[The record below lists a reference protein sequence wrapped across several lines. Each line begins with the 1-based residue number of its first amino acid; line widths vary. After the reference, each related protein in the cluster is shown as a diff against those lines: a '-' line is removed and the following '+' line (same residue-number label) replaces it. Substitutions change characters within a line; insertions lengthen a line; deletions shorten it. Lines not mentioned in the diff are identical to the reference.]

1 MKLSTVIVGL
11 ALAGMLFLGGCASKS
26 AVEQAQA
33 TADQAMACCT
43 DNADRFDRMYQ
54 KLMSK

>member
-11 ALAGMLFLGGCASKS
+11 ALASMLFLTGCASTAS
-26 AVEQAQA
+26 VERAQAAANQAQA
-33 TADQAMACCT
+33 CC
-43 DNADRFDRMYQ
+43 DANADKMDRMYQ